1 MMVEL
6 HPPDAEAVAAVPRL
20 LAEEGVSTRSPAPTL
35 GQWMAEIGE
44 GLRNRV
50 FGALDWVPDS
60 GMVEIVL
67 SVLLGIGAALLVAFL
82 VMMLLRRR
90 SAVPARASDAGEEI
104 GSAVAAPAPADAA
117 HWRARLESFLATGD
131 RAGALD
137 AMWSW
142 LLSSLAGEAAD
153 VRPLAGRRVIGQLGR
168 TDLLPLVRRLEAA
181 SYGGAMP
188 STAGLRELARRV
200 EAVAEASG

>member
-6 HPPDAEAVAAVPRL
+6 HAPDAEAVAAVPRL
-20 LAEEGVSTRSPAPTL
+20 LAEEGVSTRAPAPTL
-35 GQWMAEIGE
+35 GQWVAEIGE
-44 GLRNRV
+44 LLRNRL
-50 FGALDWVPDS
+50 FAALGWAPDS
-60 GMVEIVL
+60 GIVEIVL
-67 SVLLGIGAALLVAFL
+67 FVLLGIGAALLVAFL
-82 VMMLLRRR
+82 ITVLLRRR
-90 SAVPARASDAGEEI
+90 SAVPERASDAGEEI
-104 GSAVAAPAPADAA
+104 ASAVPAPAPADAA

-153 VRPLAGRRVIGQLGR
+153 VRPLAGRRVIRELGR
-168 TDLLPLVRRLEAA
+168 SDLLPLVRRLEAA

-200 EAVAEASG
+200 ETEAGASG